1 MCIRDRGE
9 HLPLEMN
16 EKIIRLGEERCRY
29 EWAFR
34 SFLDS
39 GAVLALGTDF
49 PVVHYNPFPGIY
61 ATVARKNHDGSMAGV
76 DNGEYLTVAEALKAN
91 TMGSAFVYGRDHELG
106 SLEEGKL
113 ADVVVMDRNLFEIPA
128 DDIKDTKILLTV
140 MDGNV
145 VYEQ

>member
-1 MCIRDRGE
+1 
-9 HLPLEMN
+9 
-16 EKIIRLGEERCRY
+16 
-29 EWAFR
+29 
-34 SFLDS
+34 
-39 GAVLALGTDF
+39 
-49 PVVHYNPFPGIY
+49 
-61 ATVARKNHDGSMAGV
+61 MAGV
-76 DNGEYLTVAEALKAN
+76 DNGEYLTVAEAFKAN